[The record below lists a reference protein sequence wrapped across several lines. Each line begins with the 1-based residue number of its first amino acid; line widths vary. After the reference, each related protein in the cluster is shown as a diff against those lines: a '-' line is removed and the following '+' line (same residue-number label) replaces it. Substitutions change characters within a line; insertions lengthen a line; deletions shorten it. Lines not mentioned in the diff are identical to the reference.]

1 MLICMIIILRE
12 QIMSIKLLE
21 RRLLRLENILLNES
35 VKLDL
40 TTVFD
45 HPKPDREKYIL
56 DQLSKLKI
64 RSKLLGI
71 GDRGYIFIVTKIDD
85 NNYEFAFNSSSKSIF
100 KPDSIIDDILRDR
113 NSYYEFPKSV
123 KLIKKNSIDYDDDTV
138 IVYKNGKKIYSGEED
153 DEPMKR
159 EDWIFN
165 SDFGFY
171 CLVDYS
177 SNSIYIKVK
186 K

>member
-1 MLICMIIILRE
+1 
-12 QIMSIKLLE
+12 MSIKSLE
-21 RRLLRLENILLNES
+21 HRLLRLENMLLNES

-56 DQLSKLKI
+56 DQLSKLKT

-123 KLIKKNSIDYDDDTV
+123 KLIQKNAINYDDDIV
-138 IVYKNGKKIYSGEED
+138 VVYKNGKKIYSGEED

-171 CLVDYS
+171 WLVDYS

>member
-1 MLICMIIILRE
+1 MI
-12 QIMSIKLLE
+12 Q
-21 RRLLRLENILLNES
+21 N
-35 VKLDL
+35 
-40 TTVFD
+40 
-45 HPKPDREKYIL
+45 REKYIL
-56 DQLSKLKI
+56 DQLSKLKP

-71 GDRGYIFIVTKIDD
+71 GDRDYIFIVTKIDD
-85 NNYEFAFNSSSKSIF
+85 SNYEFTFNSSSKSVF
-100 KPDSIIDDILRDR
+100 KPDFIVSDVLHDR
-113 NSYYEFPKSV
+113 NSYYEFPKRV
-123 KLIKKNSIDYDDDTV
+123 RLIKRNSIDYNDDTV
-138 IVYKNGKKIYSGEED
+138 IVYKNDKKIYSVEED

-171 CLVDYS
+171 WLVDYS

>member
-1 MLICMIIILRE
+1 MI
-12 QIMSIKLLE
+12 Q
-21 RRLLRLENILLNES
+21 N
-35 VKLDL
+35 
-40 TTVFD
+40 
-45 HPKPDREKYIL
+45 REKYII
-56 DQLSKLKI
+56 DQLSKLKP

-71 GDRGYIFIVTKIDD
+71 GDRDYIFIVTKIDD
-85 NNYEFAFNSSSKSIF
+85 SNYEFTFNSSLKSVF
-100 KPDSIIDDILRDR
+100 KTRSVVDNILRDR
-113 NSYYEFPKSV
+113 DDFFEFPKSI
-123 KLIKKNSIDYDDDTV
+123 KLIQKNAINYDDDIV
-138 IVYKNGKKIYSGEED
+138 VVYKNGKKIYSGEED

-171 CLVDYS
+171 WLVDYS